1 MRITATQ
8 IENWADTRE
17 AQGLLPILIRR
28 LVLASCKPTQLAIA
42 GGDSVIAPGW
52 DGQLTCADGNAWIP
66 VGGSRWE
73 MGCSSDAIEKARCDY
88 KKRSDKAP
96 SSEAADLTFVFVTPR
111 RWPQKDK
118 WLREAA
124 ATNHWKAVRAIDA
137 DDLEAWL
144 EATPSVSV
152 WFGEQ
157 IGARG
162 AGIESIDARWEA
174 WSQQAQFPIS
184 LEAISSGREEAGQAY
199 EKAILEKPVLIAVQA
214 DSCEE
219 AVAFACAK
227 LLQMQRASS
236 AACVADASGWLFVD
250 ANPQLEFVI
259 CGSAEVASSKAPRTG
274 ATLIVPLSIGDNP
287 NTLAGSAAKGAA
299 GAAPI
304 LLKRP
309 TADVFEKAIIALGED
324 ESDARRLSRS
334 TGRSWSVYRRVRAR
348 NPAVRKPAWA
358 SGAPGRTLA
367 IVTLVGAWDSQ
378 RAGDKACVEAV
389 ADRPYDEIEADLR
402 SIARLDDSPLIQIGS
417 IWKAKAPIEL
427 LHQLGPEITAAQLR
441 RFFAIADAILH
452 KPDPALALDNDK
464 RWAAA
469 VYGKVREE
477 SGLVIDAIV
486 DSVAKLSVYA
496 ENSDDANANEII
508 SGVDRIIRGL
518 LGNADE
524 QRWLSLAGVLRELAE
539 ASPDEFLKAV
549 ESSLARDD
557 APVRRLLTETE
568 SSSSFGRCWHSDLLW
583 ALELLAWYPTRLG
596 RIANILAQ
604 LSSTGIKGNWGN
616 TPFAS
621 LASLFR
627 YWWPQTTATT
637 HQRLAVIDRL
647 LKNSNSV
654 AWDLLCTLAPTGPQS
669 AIANAKPRWREDD
682 AGSRIGASSDDV
694 GWYLSEIGQR
704 LLSNAGGDASR
715 IARLTKHLDHFEG
728 EFREE
733 LVRMI
738 EGASIFDDDGR
749 EMIRDRLRSYLNWH
763 NSYNRD
769 GDRGTREIVDRL
781 RPCFDALAPADI
793 VRRHRWL
800 FEKRWL
806 DLPDGREGD
815 YQERDRLVT
824 ETRRA
829 VLQEIFDAEGWTGFS
844 RLSECAGDP
853 WMVGWESAKI
863 SHSSTEL
870 IGWAADRFLANGS
883 EYHCQLLSGVL
894 HAIAVDLRPDF
905 VLEAL
910 GLLPE
915 GKNPETVAAFLSA
928 APCDRETWQ
937 IVERFP
943 EDAQRTYW
951 HGVRPGYVRENEAD
965 AAYLVDRLMEVNRH
979 RTAFKAVDP
988 QLKQLDAGRIF
999 QLLDGI
1005 RAGADPDAPFPSA
1018 WHIGE
1023 AVEALE
1029 NSGEMSRRELAVLE
1043 FAFHEALRHD
1053 KHGPKNLYAEMLSDP
1068 SLFMECVCLVYKPRN
1083 GPRESEP
1090 VDEGKQAL
1098 ARAAWSVLHN
1108 GRGMPGADASGT
1120 VDPDTFHEWLA
1131 RFRTLARE
1139 LDRAEV
1145 ADTTLG
1151 QWLTS
1156 CPADPDGQW
1165 PCQIVCKLLDQQ
1177 DAEDIRDGFAVGVYN
1192 GRGVTSR
1199 AYDEGGEQER
1209 ALSTRYRTI
1218 SESLC
1223 ASHPHAAAM
1232 FENIAKSYE
1241 RDARR
1246 NDDDAQLRIEGH

>member
-1 MRITATQ
+1 
-8 IENWADTRE
+8 
-17 AQGLLPILIRR
+17 
-28 LVLASCKPTQLAIA
+28 
-42 GGDSVIAPGW
+42 
-52 DGQLTCADGNAWIP
+52 
-66 VGGSRWE
+66 
-73 MGCSSDAIEKARCDY
+73 MGCSSDAIEKARSDY

-124 ATNHWKAVRAIDA
+124 ATNHWKAISAIDA

-174 WSQQAQFPIS
+174 WSQQAHFPIS

-199 EKAILEKPVLIAVQA
+199 EKAILEKPALIAVQA

-227 LLQMQRASS
+227 LLHMHRASS
-236 AACVADASGWLFVD
+236 AACVTDASGWLFVD

-287 NTLAGSAAKGAA
+287 NTLAGSAAKGA

-309 TADVFEKAIIALGED
+309 TADVFEKAIVALGED
-324 ESDARRLSRS
+324 ESDARRLSSS

-348 NPAVRKPAWA
+348 NPAVRKPAWV

-427 LHQLGPEITAAQLR
+427 LHQLGPEITAAELR

-464 RWAAA
+464 RSAAA

-496 ENSDDANANEII
+496 ENSDDANASEII
-508 SGVDRIIRGL
+508 SGVDRLIRGL

-583 ALELLAWYPTRLG
+583 AFELLAWHPTRLG
-596 RIANILAQ
+596 RIADVLAQ
-604 LSSTGIKGNWGN
+604 LSSTAIKGNWAN

-627 YWWPQTTATT
+627 YWWPQTAATT

-647 LKNSNSV
+647 LKNRNSV

-682 AGSRIGASSDDV
+682 AGSRIGAPSDDV

-704 LLSNAGGDASR
+704 LLSNAAGDAGR
-715 IARLTKHLDHFEG
+715 IARLTKRLDHFEG
-728 EFREE
+728 KFREE

-781 RPCFDALAPADI
+781 RPCFDALAPTDI
-793 VRRHRWL
+793 VKRHRWL

-806 DLPDGREGD
+806 DLPDGREDD

-829 VLQEIFDAEGWTGFS
+829 VLQEIFDAEAWTGLS

-863 SHSSTEL
+863 SHSNTEL

-915 GKNPETVAAFLSA
+915 GKNPETMAAFLSA
-928 APCDRETWQ
+928 APCDRETWT

-951 HGVRPGYVRENEAD
+951 RGVRPGYVRENEAD
-965 AAYLVDRLMEVNRH
+965 AAYLADRLIEVNRH
-979 RTAFKAVDP
+979 RTGFEAVYP
-988 QLKQLDAGRIF
+988 QLQKVDAGRIF
-999 QLLDGI
+999 RLLDGI
-1005 RAGADPDAPFPSA
+1005 RTGADPDAPFPSA
-1018 WHIGE
+1018 WHIG
-1023 AVEALE
+1023 AAIEALE
-1029 NSGEMSRRELAVLE
+1029 NSGELSRRELAILE

-1053 KHGPKNLYAEMLSDP
+1053 KRGPKNLYAEMLSDP

-1083 GPRESEP
+1083 GPREPEP
-1090 VDEGKQAL
+1090 ADEGKQAL
-1098 ARAAWSVLHN
+1098 AHAAWNVLHN
-1108 GRGMPGADASGT
+1108 GRGTPGADASGT
-1120 VDPDTFHEWLA
+1120 VDADAFHEWVA
-1131 RFRTLARE
+1131 RFRMLARE

-1156 CPADPDGQW
+1156 CPTDPDGQW
-1165 PCQIVCKLLDQQ
+1165 PCQIVCNLLDQQ

-1246 NDDDAQLRIEGH
+1246 NDDEAQLRIEGH